1 MHKGVGVGG
10 GEVFWKVERER
21 GRIDQRKKGIVIK
34 SFLKYS
40 SPCRKSRGNKNV
52 VMESLRSE

>member
-40 SPCRKSRGNKNV
+40 RF
-52 VMESLRSE
+52 L